1 MSLRLEMLQV
11 ARLAPRL
18 LGDATELVAGFVHG
32 QWNPDGGVRDRA
44 GQSDLYYTVFG
55 LEALQA
61 LQRVPPATATAYIEG
76 FGDGDGLDLVHRCC
90 LARAWA
96 SLGLASPARRQALGA
111 TLPGLAA
118 GAAGAA
124 GTAGTTLAASAKPA
138 RSGAYAAFLALGALQ
153 DLGLALPDEGLVLA
167 ALANLRAKDGSF
179 ANQPGALI
187 GSTPATV
194 AAVMVSHAYG
204 RTAAPEVATWL
215 QARQQ
220 LPAGGFLAHPQAPF
234 GDLLST
240 ATALHALACLE
251 RALSQEQVEACLDFV
266 DSLWTNRG
274 AFHGHWAEE
283 ELDVEYT
290 YYGLLALGHL
300 SLRRE

>member
-11 ARLAPRL
+11 ARLGPRL
-18 LGDATELVAGFVHG
+18 LGESAALVAGFVSG

-61 LQRVPPATATAYIEG
+61 LQLPPPPAVSGYIAG
-76 FGDGDGLDLVHRCC
+76 FGSGEGLDLVHRCC
-90 LARAWA
+90 LARAWSMLGMDDQRRRAALALSLAGFSAGDGGFA
-96 SLGLASPARRQALGA
+96 SRPDEAHGS
-111 TLPGLAA
+111 
-118 GAAGAA
+118 
-124 GTAGTTLAASAKPA
+124 
-138 RSGAYAAFLALGALQ
+138 AYAAFLALGALQ
-153 DLGLALPDEGLVLA
+153 DLGVALPGEAAVLG
-167 ALANLRAKDGSF
+167 ALARLRAADGGY
-179 ANQPGALI
+179 ANQPGAAT

-194 AAVMVSHAYG
+194 AAVMALHAYG
-204 RTAAPEVATWL
+204 RMADPAAAAWL
-215 QARQQ
+215 LARQQ
-220 LPAGGFLAHPQAPF
+220 LPAGGFLVHPQAPL

-251 RALSQEQVEACLDFV
+251 RALPAPGVEAALDFV

-274 AFHGHWAEE
+274 SFHGHWAEE

-300 SLRRE
+300 SL

>member
-18 LGDATELVAGFVHG
+18 LGESTALVAGYVTG
-32 QWNPDGGVRDRA
+32 QWNGDGGVRDRA
-44 GQSDLYYTVFG
+44 GMSDLYYTVFG

-61 LQRVPPATATAYIEG
+61 LQLAPPPAVSGYIAG
-76 FGDGDGLDLVHRCC
+76 FGSGEGLDLVHRCC
-90 LARAWA
+90 LARAWSMLGMDEPRHRGA
-96 SLGLASPARRQALGA
+96 LAGSLGALTARDGGFASRPDEVHG
-111 TLPGLAA
+111 
-118 GAAGAA
+118 
-124 GTAGTTLAASAKPA
+124 S
-138 RSGAYAAFLALGALQ
+138 AYAAFLALGALQ
-153 DLGLALPDEGLVLA
+153 DLGAPLPDAAAVLG
-167 ALANLRAKDGSF
+167 ALARLRAADGGY
-179 ANQPGALI
+179 ANQPGAAT

-194 AAVMVSHAYG
+194 AAVLVLHAYG
-204 RTAAPEVATWL
+204 RVADAATAAWL
-215 QARQQ
+215 QERQQ
-220 LPAGGFLAHPQAPF
+220 LPAGGFLVHPLAPL

-251 RALSQEQVEACLDFV
+251 RQLPAPRVEAALDFV

-274 AFHGHWAEE
+274 SFHGHWAEE

-300 SLRRE
+300 SL